1 MNKSVREKIYEH
13 IRDQITYCRLNPGER
28 LTESA
33 LANAFHASRSPIR
46 EALRQL
52 ESEGLLTF
60 EPNKGFTVSKLSI
73 RQVDEIYSIRWLLES
88 YATRLT
94 VESITSEHI
103 AFLEELNERCRV
115 AAEKVDLPS
124 WLQHNSAFHSY
135 FYDHCG
141 NENLRMILQTLQR
154 RIHRYKYIIV
164 SVPGH
169 FRTYL
174 SQHDG
179 ILKAC
184 RKRDGEKGEH
194 YMKLHI
200 QTIREVLL
208 GHLNRFPVT
217 ANSVAASV
225 FTQPD

>member
-13 IRDQITYCRLNPGER
+13 IRDEITYCRLNPGER

-33 LANAFHASRSPIR
+33 LAITFRASRSPIR

-52 ESEGLLTF
+52 ETEGLLTF

-73 RQVDEIYSIRWLLES
+73 QQVDEIYSIRWLLES

-94 VESITSEHI
+94 VENISQEQIE
-103 AFLEELNERCRV
+103 FLQEINEKCRV
-115 AAEKVDLPS
+115 AANSMDLPG
-124 WLQHNSAFHSY
+124 WLQHNSVFHNF
-135 FYDHCG
+135 FYDQCG
-141 NENLRMILQTLQR
+141 NENLRMILRTLQR

-174 SQHDG
+174 EEHQG

-184 RKRDGEKGEH
+184 KRRDGEKAEY
-194 YMKLHI
+194 YMKVHL
-200 QTIREVLL
+200 QTIREVLI
-208 GHLNRFPVT
+208 GHLKRFHDT

-225 FTQPD
+225 SAQPR